1 MAVFI
6 SEPALEE
13 QTFQPVSS
21 RKRAWRRFAK
31 NRLAVGGLILIVL
44 FILMAVAA
52 PVIAPYSPDATHFG
66 QAFHPPSAQHLLGTD
81 ELGRDLLSRIIYGAR
96 GSLLSAVLIVIL
108 GVAIGVP
115 VGLVSGYYGGWLD
128 EVLMRIVDAGLAF
141 PGLVLAMAMA
151 WILGPSLIHAVI
163 AIGLVTIPQFARV
176 TRGQVLEVKNR
187 EYVEAS
193 RCLGASP
200 LRIMF
205 RHILVNAATP
215 IIVVATLSIGGALLS
230 VASLSFLGLGP
241 PPPAPN
247 WGEMLQS
254 GAEYLTMAPWI
265 SLFPGAAIFLAVLGF
280 NTFGDGIRDVFDP
293 NHQ

>member
-1 MAVFI
+1 MAVI
-6 SEPALEE
+6 ATETVRE
-13 QTFQPVSS
+13 SS
-21 RKRAWRRFAK
+21 DYGYSAGLRARRRFFK
-31 NRLAVGGLILIVL
+31 NYVAVGGLVIIVL
-44 FILMAVAA
+44 FIAAAVLA
-52 PVIAPYSPDATHFG
+52 PVISPYSPDATHFNAAF
-66 QAFHPPSAQHLLGTD
+66 QAPSARHWLGTD
-81 ELGRDLLSRIIYGAR
+81 ELGRDVLSRILYGAR
-96 GSLLSAVLIVIL
+96 GSLLSAVLIVLL
-108 GVAIGVP
+108 GLAVGVP
-115 VGLVSGYYGGWLD
+115 LGLISGFYGGWVD
-128 EVLMRIVDAGLAF
+128 ELLMRFVDAGLAF

-151 WILGPSLIHAVI
+151 WILGPSLLHAVI
-163 AIGLVTIPQFARV
+163 AIAVVTVPSFARV
-176 TRGQVLEVKNR
+176 TRGQVLEVKTR

-200 LRIMF
+200 SRIMF
-205 RHILVNAATP
+205 RHILLNAATP

-280 NTFGDGIRDVFDP
+280 NTLGDGIRDVFDP
-293 NHQ
+293 NH